1 MKKNRFKI
9 LLPMAAVMLLL
20 LSSCNSLF
28 DDYPEDEQATI
39 LLSIDG
45 AKTRAGDLFADDAVI
60 EKIRI
65 IVFTG
70 AALEINEVFNSGEAS
85 FDNPFRVKVA
95 TGTKN
100 VYVIANETTELTTS
114 LTNSSLTETGLKAIM
129 ADNITSGLSSPLVMT
144 GEIPSVEL
152 LTAGLHNATVTL
164 KRVAAKINLSFKKG
178 TATDDVQIT
187 KVSLLSNTGKSTLW
201 EGSTFTDTQSYW
213 SHTVGTSMYLTD
225 NLQKYLTVYVY
236 ENLGNSANNK
246 ANATQL
252 EVEAIYNGLPSIYR
266 VYVNENVT
274 SVVNAGDPSS
284 SVTDPSDHLYNIKRN
299 YEYNLNGTI
308 SALGDFQ
315 GLTIFTAVQPWTGE
329 NKTYFVGY
337 GYTVEVDGTKITVSN
352 HDEDCPPHLIKL
364 VTLSGLTFSD
374 GETEKS
380 FEETAAGITKE
391 FTLSAEPTTG
401 NYLEVWYN
409 GILVNTFTK

>member
-20 LSSCNSLF
+20 LSSCNSIF

-70 AALEINEVFNSGEAS
+70 AALEINEVFNSGDAN

-100 VYVIANETTELTTS
+100 VYVIANETTELTALLTS
-114 LTNSSLTETGLKAIM
+114 GSLTETGLKAIM
-129 ADNITSGLSSPLVMT
+129 ADNITSGLTSPLVMT

-164 KRVAAKINLSFKKG
+164 KRVAAKINLSFIKG

-187 KVSLLSNTGKSTLW
+187 KVSLLSNTGMSTLW
-201 EGSTFTDTQSYW
+201 EGSTFTGTQSYW
-213 SHTVGTSMYLTD
+213 NHVVPNGMVLT
-225 NLQKYLTVYVY
+225 NSLQDYLTVYVY
-236 ENLGNSANNK
+236 ENLGNSVNNK
-246 ANATQL
+246 TNATQL
-252 EVEAIYNGLPSIYR
+252 EVEATYNGLPSIYR
-266 VYVNENVT
+266 VYVNENI
-274 SVVNAGDPSS
+274 SAVVNPGDPNS
-284 SVTDPSDHLYNIKRN
+284 SVTNPDDHLYNIKRN
-299 YEYNLNGTI
+299 YEYNIKGTI

-315 GLTIFTAVQPWTGE
+315 GLTILTAVQPWTGE

-337 GYTVEVDGTKITVSN
+337 GYTVEVDGDKVTVSN
-352 HDEDCPPHLIKL
+352 HDEDCPPHLINLKAL
-364 VTLSGLTFSD
+364 NGLTFSD
-374 GETEKS
+374 GDTEKS
-380 FEETAAGITKE
+380 FEETAAGVIKE

-401 NYLEVWYN
+401 DYLEVWYN
-409 GILVNTFTK
+409 GVLVNTFTK